1 MNDLMTRVSAANPVP
16 TATLT
21 DAELFAWIVA
31 QPADPV
37 SSAPANP
44 AGRVTRSTSRV
55 WQSVRSHRLLS
66 AVAVALV
73 IAGCAAVAASVSGT
87 DQRLELGL
95 TVCVYG
101 TSPVSIQ
108 STHWDVL
115 GAAKLSGSE
124 SAQVACR
131 PVFAKTLKAFG
142 PVFDHEQGWDRFHDP
157 RLITCRWN
165 SFELAVLIASGKAN
179 QCQRAGLAPLP
190 RNFNVESVST
200 AVQSL
205 EATLRSLFL
214 RRKCWAPR
222 AFANAVTAILVNHG
236 LADWHVTWSS
246 SRHGPTGCAVFDP
259 SNPTDASPYPSFDP
273 YHRIFTFGLRVPRSD
288 G

>member
-101 TSPVSIQ
+101 TSPVLQ
-108 STHWDVL
+108 SNYTDVM
-115 GAAKLSGSE
+115 GGAKLSGSE
-124 SAQVACR
+124 SPQAACR

-142 PVFDHEQGWDRFHDP
+142 PVFDHKQGWDRFHDP

-205 EATLRSLFL
+205 EAALRSLLL

-222 AFANAVTAILVNHG
+222 AFANAVAAILANHG
-236 LADWHVTWSS
+236 LTDWHVTWSS

-259 SNPTDASPYPSFDP
+259 SNPTNASPYPSFDP
-273 YHRIFTFGLRVPRSD
+273 YHRIFTFGLGVPRSD